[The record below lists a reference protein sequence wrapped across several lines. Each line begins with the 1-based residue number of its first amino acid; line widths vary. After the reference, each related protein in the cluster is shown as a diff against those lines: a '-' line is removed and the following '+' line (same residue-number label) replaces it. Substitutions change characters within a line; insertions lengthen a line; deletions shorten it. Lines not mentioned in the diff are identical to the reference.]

1 MMRYC
6 LIQVIIREKF
16 QPMSELDDR
25 QKMRHMIRFLDVILS
40 FFGLLFG
47 WPLLALIAMAAFIET
62 GSPVFKQVRVGRH
75 QKPFTLIKFRT
86 MHIGTD
92 NVATHLV
99 SEGAITTIGHMLR
112 RTRLDEL
119 LQLWNV
125 FKGDM
130 SLVGPRPCLF
140 NQTELIAERERMGI
154 FEVRPGLTGLAQIRG
169 VDMSNPKKLV
179 MLEFEMIQ
187 KNSLFDYFKYIFLT
201 FFRVSC

>member
-1 MMRYC
+1 M
-6 LIQVIIREKF
+6 QVIIQEKF
-16 QPMSELDDR
+16 QPMSELDHG
-25 QKMRHMIRFLDVILS
+25 QKMKHMIRFLDVVLS

-47 WPLLALIAMAAFIET
+47 WPLLALIAVAAFVDT

-75 QKPFTLIKFRT
+75 QKQFTLIKFRT
-86 MHIGTD
+86 MRIGTD

-99 SEGAITTIGHMLR
+99 SESAVTAIGRVLR
-112 RTRLDEL
+112 SARLDEL

-140 NQTELIAERERMGI
+140 NQTELIAERERMGV
-154 FEVRPGLTGLAQIRG
+154 FDVRPGLTGLAQISG

-187 KNSLFDYFKYIFLT
+187 KNSLANYFKYIFLT
-201 FFRVSC
+201 FVRKPLKS